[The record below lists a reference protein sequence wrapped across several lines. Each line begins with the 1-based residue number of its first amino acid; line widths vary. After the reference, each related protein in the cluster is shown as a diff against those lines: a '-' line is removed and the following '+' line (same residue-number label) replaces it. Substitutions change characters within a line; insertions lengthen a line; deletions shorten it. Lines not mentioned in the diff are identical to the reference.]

1 MSQRRPAI
9 AARLATSLLAAV
21 ALVAVATPIGAQS
34 ASAETSPGGV
44 EVERY
49 GGADRYTTSLEVAQ
63 AVLDDAGGTADWAV
77 MVSGTSWP
85 DAVVSASLAGA
96 LDAPVLL
103 TPRDELLTDTA
114 EFLAAASVGNVIVVG
129 SAAPPGISNSVVSE
143 LESEGYAVER
153 ISGSSR
159 SETSVAVARHLGT
172 VRQSDSGS
180 VSAVG
185 SMPGFGTTAIVTSSE
200 VFADALVSGPVSAY
214 GGHPVLLT
222 SPHGLDT
229 HVADYLTEAGVEH
242 VVLMGGTAALSA
254 PVHQALVERGL
265 AVTRLAGATRF
276 ETAVLMAELVHER
289 YADSGGHACFSYT
302 EVGLARARVPFDSFS
317 AAPLL
322 ANRCASLLL
331 TDPTKTNTATSARL
345 RIAAAS
351 GADALQ
357 LHVFGGSAAVSV
369 SVLDAYFSEEPTPA
383 QPVATRSGCGSDGSA
398 RVQLAVVDLI
408 ENVTW
413 NSDCSRMA
421 WTNTERE
428 LWVANGDGS
437 TQQRLLGD
445 FGKLKWPVWSPDGD
459 RIAFSTLVGI
469 GSDATQHIYVINA
482 DGSGRTQV
490 TDGDSGNGTPAWS
503 PDGRRLAFTRTAEI
517 PSTTPGTRQY
527 DRYLVVADADGSNE
541 TSLLQGGAYDE
552 APSWSPDGRRIAYG
566 SNGSIW
572 IMNADGTDSRAV
584 TSADT
589 RRGAS
594 WSPDGN
600 RIAAYDNKL
609 GRADDEGSN
618 GIVIV
623 EVGGIGQKVLPLDD
637 EILNERFYPHRAP
650 QWSPDSRRVFF
661 HASEEPPYRYQRPA
675 ANQMLILE
683 APVPQEP
690 ATRTCK
696 PKSRGGLHTAG
707 FPLPDWARSSFGV
720 LRAAV
725 LFVDFPDAIPTHSTR
740 EESDS
745 SLRYVQRYIDA
756 MSYGQ
761 FDVEFVPHHTWLRAE
776 HPHTHYLNDSK
787 YGELLWQPIGEHAVE
802 LADRDGFDFSDFDVV
817 MTVMPSTLF
826 GGGGNEGFDLTADG
840 NVMRTIR
847 INHGYHQGGY
857 STRSGSDERYPLFNP
872 WGRTAAHELMH
883 SLGLA
888 DLRWDHLVGLR
899 LWPIGHP
906 LAPAPLPEGE
916 SWAPIIFGAM
926 ELNGRE
932 RVTGGPSRD
941 RRLEMLAWSRWQ
953 LGWIGADQVECI
965 SEPFAEVRLSPI
977 ADPGT
982 GTAMAAVQVS
992 RDGVIVIENRR
1003 LLGYDL
1009 PARHTYDRI
1018 AEGLQDPQYLNEGI
1032 LVYTVNSHLGEHP
1045 ASLIHDDGRGYLS
1058 RFPLLD
1064 VGDEVSVAGY
1074 TISVVADAGADYLVS
1089 IRKSD

>member
-1 MSQRRPAI
+1 MQ
-9 AARLATSLLAAV
+9 
-21 ALVAVATPIGAQS
+21 
-34 ASAETSPGGV
+34 
-44 EVERY
+44 RY
-49 GGADRYTTSLEVAQ
+49 GGADRYATSLAVAETLL
-63 AVLDDAGGTADWAV
+63 ADAGGVAEWAV
-77 MVSGTSWP
+77 LVSGQSWT
-85 DAVVSASLAGA
+85 DAVVAGSLAGA
-96 LDAPVLL
+96 LSAPVLL
-103 TPRDELLTDTA
+103 TPPGELRPDTA
-114 EFLAAASVGNVIVVG
+114 AFLDNAGIESVIIVG
-129 SAAPPGISNSVVSE
+129 SADAPGVSDAVASS
-143 LESEGYAVER
+143 LSDAGYSTER
-153 ISGSSR
+153 VAGTDRYSTG
-159 SETSVAVARHLGT
+159 VAVARRLVEILAELPGAEPHPGAMGDLG
-172 VRQSDSGS
+172 
-180 VSAVG
+180 
-185 SMPGFGTTAIVTSSE
+185 PTAIVASGE
-200 VFADALVSGPVSAY
+200 VFVDALVSGPVSAY
-214 GGHPVLLT
+214 GHHPVLLT
-222 SPHGLDT
+222 PAERLHPDVG
-229 HVADYLTEAGVEH
+229 AYLHDAGVEH
-242 VVLMGGTAALSA
+242 VVLMGGTAAVDAS
-254 PVHQALVERGL
+254 VERALEDLGL
-265 AVTRLAGATRF
+265 AVTRLSGATRF
-276 ETAVLMAELVHER
+276 DTAFLMAELVHAR
-289 YADSGGHACFSYT
+289 YSVDPVCFDDAQI
-302 EVGLARARVPFDSFS
+302 GLARAGVPFDSFS

-331 TDPTKTNTATSARL
+331 TDPTKTNTATGARL

-357 LHVFGGSAAVSV
+357 LHVFGGSAAVSA

-398 RVQLAVVDLI
+398 RVDLAVVDLI

-421 WTNTERE
+421 WTNTDGE

-437 TQQRLLGD
+437 AQQRLLRD

-459 RIAFSTLVGI
+459 RIAFSAFVGI
-469 GSDATQHIYVINA
+469 GSDETEHVYVINA

-503 PDGRRLAFTRTAEI
+503 PDGRRLAFSRSAEI
-517 PSTTPGTRQY
+517 PSTTPGTRHY

-584 TSADT
+584 TPADT
-589 RRGAS
+589 SRGAS

-609 GRADDEGSN
+609 GHADDEGNN

-623 EVGGIGQKVLPLDD
+623 EVGGIGQQVLPLDD
-637 EILNERFYPHRAP
+637 DLLNERFYPNRAP

-661 HASEEPPYRYQRPA
+661 HASAENPYRYQLPA

-696 PKSRGGLHTAG
+696 PKSRGGLHNAG

-725 LFVDFPDAIPTHSTR
+725 LFVDFPDAIPTHSTQ

-745 SLRYVQRYIDA
+745 SLRYIQHYIDA
-756 MSYGQ
+756 MSYGLL
-761 FDVEFVPHHTWLRAE
+761 DVEFVPHHTWLRAE
-776 HPHTHYLNDSK
+776 QPHTHYLGDSK
-787 YGELLWQPIGEHAVE
+787 YGELLWEPIGEHAVE
-802 LADRDGFDFSDFDVV
+802 LADRGGFDFSDIDAV

-826 GGGGNEGFDLTADG
+826 GGGGNEGSNISVDG
-840 NVMRTIR
+840 NVIRTIR
-847 INHGYHQGGY
+847 INHGYRQGGY
-857 STRSGSDERYPLFNP
+857 ATRSGSDARLPLTNP
-872 WGRTAAHELMH
+872 WGRTGAHELMH

-888 DLRWDHLVGLR
+888 DLRWAHLVGLR

-906 LAPAPLPEGE
+906 LAPPSLPEGD
-916 SWAPIIFGAM
+916 SWAPITFGAM

-932 RVTGGPSRD
+932 RVTGGPLHD
-941 RRLEMLAWSRWQ
+941 RRVEMLAWSRWQ
-953 LGWIGADQVECI
+953 LGWIGTDQVECI
-965 SEPFAEVRLSPI
+965 SETPAQVRLSPI

-992 RDGVIVIENRR
+992 ANGVIVMESRR
-1003 LLGYDL
+1003 LLGYDT
-1009 PARHTYDRI
+1009 PTRFTYDQV
-1018 AEGLQDPQYLNEGI
+1018 ATGLQDPQYLNEGV
-1032 LVYTVNSHLGEHP
+1032 LVYTVNSHLREHP
-1045 ASLIHDDGRGYLS
+1045 ASLVQDDGRGYLS
-1058 RFPLLD
+1058 GFPLLG
-1064 VGDEVSVAGY
+1064 VGDSVSVAGY
-1074 TISVVADAGADYLVS
+1074 TITVTGDNGAEHTVS
-1089 IRKSD
+1089 IRKND